1 MKGGCLKI
9 KKLWER
15 LLFKK
20 SINSR
25 KGYLTQKIQKLLL
38 FLTKNSRVCC
48 CLKKKNNKLL
58 FRKFKKKTPC
68 EKGACLKTRNPRKG
82 CR

>member
-1 MKGGCLKI
+1 MKGGCLNI

-25 KGYLTQKIQKLLL
+25 KGYLKQKIIETIIDFKQK
-38 FLTKNSRVCC
+38 F
-48 CLKKKNNKLL
+48 
-58 FRKFKKKTPC
+58 
-68 EKGACLKTRNPRKG
+68 
-82 CR
+82 